1 MFDRDDLFASHDP
14 FGTFAAAIAKAPS
27 TGIAFD
33 PAVARNQWAGRSKS
47 EIRDHLLSCPK
58 GMDLRPTVMR
68 VIHERAMLIDA
79 FEAFRI
85 TASHVSSRL
94 ARKASQMRKSSWLA
108 GEAMHAV
115 NACVLQEQ
123 RRLVAQEGIQD
134 PLLDHYASL
143 HQVFEIPY
151 RQLRFATTRINDLV
165 DDQRIPIV
173 RVFLQGIPIQDVVMQ
188 SQQSMVELTQSM
200 KVGLMTLKLE
210 QVDGSD

>member
-1 MFDRDDLFASHDP
+1 MFDRDDLFPSHDP
-14 FGTFAAAIAKAPS
+14 FGTFAAAIAKAPPS
-27 TGIAFD
+27 EIAFD
-33 PAVARNQWAGRSKS
+33 SVAARSQWAGRNKS

-58 GMDLRPTVMR
+58 GMDLRPAVMR
-68 VIHERAMLIDA
+68 AIHERAMLIDA

-85 TASHVSSRL
+85 TAIHVSSRL
-94 ARKASQMRKSSWLA
+94 AKQASQMRKTSWLA
-108 GEAMHAV
+108 TEAGHAV
-115 NACVLQEQ
+115 SACVLQEQ
-123 RRLVAQEGIQD
+123 RRLLAKEDIEE

-143 HQVFEIPY
+143 HRIFEIPY

-173 RVFLQGIPIQDVVMQ
+173 RVFLQGIPIQDVVLQ
-188 SQQSMVELTQSM
+188 SQRSMMELTQSM